1 MTVGAEKYGLRCSAF
16 DSEKDMCPNIFFF
29 TFEVLDRRCVINI

>member
-1 MTVGAEKYGLRCSAF
+1 MTVGVEKYGLRCSAF
-16 DSEKDMCPNIFFF
+16 DSEKDMCPNIFF